1 MKDPY
6 VEEVRRHRMEHT
18 RQFDSNLHRIC
29 EDLRQFE
36 SSLGD
41 RVVTL
46 EPKKSRP
53 KTGSRHRGRPH

>member
-6 VEEVRRHRMEHT
+6 VEEVREARMEHT
-18 RQFDSNLHRIC
+18 KQFNSDLELIC

-46 EPKKSRP
+46 EPRRLRATKRP
-53 KTGSRHRGRPH
+53 KRRQ